1 MSPASSAPNEH
12 ARPATAADLPAIAT
26 LAEALRVQMA
36 DQRGGP
42 LWAAHDALVLPTS
55 ETLSERLAD
64 PDLVT
69 LVGTLDDHVLAYG
82 LAHTEL
88 VPGTSLLGVIDELFV
103 AEPARAVGLGETL
116 LGALVAA
123 CVAAHCIGIDA
134 TALPGDRLAKNFFE
148 SAGFKARRLVMHKP
162 LD

>member
-12 ARPATAADLPAIAT
+12 ARPATAADLPAIVT

-42 LWAAHDALVLPTS
+42 LWAAHDALRPTP
-55 ETLSERLAD
+55 ETLTGRLAD
-64 PDLVT
+64 PVLVT

-88 VPGTSLLGVIDELFV
+88 VPGTGLLGVIDELFV

-148 SAGFKARRLVMHKP
+148 SAGFKARRLVMHKT

>member
-1 MSPASSAPNEH
+1 MSPTSSAPEEH
-12 ARPATAADLPAIAT
+12 ARPATDADLPAIVA

-42 LWAAHDALVLPTS
+42 LWAAHDALVPPTP
-55 ETLSERLAD
+55 ETLSGRLSD
-64 PDLVT
+64 PGLVT
-69 LVGTLDDHVLAYG
+69 LVGTLDGHILAYG
-82 LAHTEL
+82 LAHTEV
-88 VPGTSLLGVIDELFV
+88 VPGTGLLGVIDELFV

-116 LGALVAA
+116 LGALVAG
-123 CVAAHCIGIDA
+123 CVAAQCVGIDA

-148 SAGFKARRLVMHKP
+148 SAGFKARRLVMHKS